1 MTRALTESIDS
12 KSVTI
17 PAAGRQ
23 PMPTIRVTIPA
34 NAWSKDEKAQIAASL
49 TDALD
54 GVAQA
59 SGKGE
64 IKPYINVHI
73 AETAEG
79 GYAMGGN
86 VVG

>member
-1 MTRALTESIDS
+1 
-12 KSVTI
+12 
-17 PAAGRQ
+17 
-23 PMPTIRVTIPA
+23 MPTIRVTIPA
-34 NAWSKDEKAQIAASL
+34 NAWSKDEKAQIASAL
-49 TDALD
+49 TDGLNT
-54 GVAQA
+54 VAKE
-59 SGKGE
+59 SGKGD